1 LNSRRRTRKTWQI
14 GLVVLL
20 CNGGWQTLH
29 AIDDTAPNRE
39 AAAGRYLQVA
49 SLTDLMADVSEKT
62 AVIVPEAERPRFK
75 AALTKELDMPTLTAA
90 MRSSLVRIFTAD
102 ELEAMAQFYG
112 SPAGKSILRK
122 FGTYMADIMPTI
134 QTEVIRAANRA
145 AEASRSPGNIDAA
158 PAPSAS
164 LPTHR

>member
-1 LNSRRRTRKTWQI
+1 MI
-14 GLVVLL
+14 LL
-20 CNGGWQTLH
+20 CNGGRQTVQ
-29 AIDDTAPNRE
+29 AIEDTVSNRE
-39 AAAGRYLQVA
+39 TAAGHYLQVA

-62 AVIVPEAERPRFK
+62 AVIVPEAQRERFK
-75 AALTKELDMPTLTAA
+75 AALTKELDIPTLTAA

-122 FGTYMADIMPTI
+122 FGTYMADVMPTI

-145 AEASRSPGNIDAA
+145 AEGSRSSGDAGAA
-158 PAPSAS
+158 PAASPSPS
-164 LPTHR
+164 SHR